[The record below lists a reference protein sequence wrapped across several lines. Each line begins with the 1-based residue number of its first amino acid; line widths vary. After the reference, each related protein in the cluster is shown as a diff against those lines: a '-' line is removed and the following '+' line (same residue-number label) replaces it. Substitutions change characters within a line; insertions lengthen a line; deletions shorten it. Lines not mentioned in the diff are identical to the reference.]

1 MILHYRKR
9 LQTDLIMLVLIVGLF
24 HIPFISAA
32 PVIAGLFDEAIENN
46 ELPQNL
52 NRIFSDLPDGLNY
65 NLNGFIRSDIYMGK
79 AQTDDEPEV
88 KNEFGEVGLKIRAKK
103 GEQGDGFSEIRIK
116 SGYEKGQEETT
127 VSLREACVNFYPS
140 IWDIRIGHQIIAWG
154 RADGINPTDNVTPKD
169 MSIHSPHEDDR
180 RIANLG
186 LRTVANLMPMRLEL
200 VWMPVFRASTFP
212 EFDVPENFELD
223 RGGTP
228 DGRLKNGTGGMK
240 LHLEYPSFDGSLS
253 YVYGYDTYPRIK
265 FLDVSLEG
273 TGDPLIR
280 AQFGYYQHHVI
291 GADFSTTLA
300 SMGIRGEAAL
310 RLPKHYGAES
320 NEYVPFPD
328 SRYVVGVEREF
339 FQNLNVIVQYV
350 GRYVF
355 DWEELD
361 SSETQLNPMDL
372 EGIARIARSHVEENN
387 RIISG
392 QTHETSHGVMVRI
405 QLGLLHDTLSI
416 EVLGLKNFTTQE
428 WMSCPKIAYELT
440 DAFEVIA
447 GAEIYKGPD
456 NTFYGMIDHQ
466 KSAVY
471 LEARVSF

>member
-1 MILHYRKR
+1 MARHYSKW
-9 LQTDLIMLVLIVGLF
+9 LQTELMAVVFMFCLF
-24 HIPFISAA
+24 HTPFTSAA
-32 PVIAGLFDEAIENN
+32 PVLAGLFDEAIENN
-46 ELPQNL
+46 ELPQDL
-52 NRIFSDLPDGLNY
+52 NPIFSDLPGGLSY
-65 NLNGFIRSDIYMGK
+65 TLNGFIRSDMYIGK
-79 AQTDDEPEV
+79 ARTDDESEV
-88 KNEFGEVGLKIRAKK
+88 KSGFAEVGLKIRAKK
-103 GEQGDGFSEIRIK
+103 GGLGDGFSEIRIK
-116 SGYEKGQEETT
+116 SGYEEGQEEAT
-127 VSLREACVNFYPS
+127 VSLREAYINFYPS
-140 IWDIRIGHQIIAWG
+140 IWDIRLGHQIIAWG

-169 MSIHSPHEDDR
+169 MSIRSPHEDDR
-180 RIANLG
+180 RIANFG

-223 RGGTP
+223 RGGAP

-253 YVYGYDTYPRIK
+253 YLYGYDTYPRIK
-265 FLDVSLEG
+265 FLDVSLEA

-280 AQFGYYQHHVI
+280 TQFSYYQYHVI

-310 RLPKHYGAES
+310 RLPKHCGAEG

-355 DWEELD
+355 DWEELV
-361 SSETQLNPMDL
+361 SSETRLNASDL
-372 EGIARIARSHVEENN
+372 EEIAHIAKSQVEENN

-392 QTHETSHGVMVRI
+392 QTHETSHGVMARI
-405 QLGLLHDTLSI
+405 QLKLLHETLSI
-416 EVLGLKNFTTQE
+416 EVLGLMNFTTQE
-428 WMSCPKIAYELT
+428 WMSCPKIAYELS

-456 NTFYGMIDHQ
+456 NTFYGMIERQ